1 MKKHMRLSVHGGYKP
16 GVAGTEIWNFNLRQ
30 ALVFGSV
37 DDVGLFPDNW
47 EVVANFSTHTE
58 ADWTTETTWTGD
70 GPLTASFDPE
80 SYLTDYVG
88 PTLQAYAAAGGF
100 SSRTTWLGANL
111 YPCDTTGNA
120 IGGNYARLTFTTELD
135 GGASGTML
143 PIENSLVASWE
154 THKIGR
160 RGRGRIYPPV
170 VTTTALS
177 GDGFAGSTFVTS
189 YMDANKALITGLS
202 YSGAGGTAPRV
213 RSVVTGPSSS
223 GGVGSYSGYATILGV
238 RVGQIFDT
246 QRKRRNKE
254 NESYQEESLTQV

>member
-47 EVVANFSTHTE
+47 EVGANFSTHTE

-111 YPCDTTGNA
+111 YPCDTTGKA
-120 IGGNYARLTFTTELD
+120 IGGNYSRLTFTTELD
-135 GGASGTML
+135 GGQSGVHLRQNCLHLDAAGEVSTAQPGTRIL
-143 PIENSLVASWE
+143 WQKS
-154 THKIGR
+154 
-160 RGRGRIYPPV
+160 RG
-170 VTTTALS
+170 S
-177 GDGFAGSTFVTS
+177 
-189 YMDANKALITGLS
+189 M
-202 YSGAGGTAPRV
+202 
-213 RSVVTGPSSS
+213 
-223 GGVGSYSGYATILGV
+223 
-238 RVGQIFDT
+238 GQGM
-246 QRKRRNKE
+246 Q
-254 NESYQEESLTQV
+254 